1 MIDYRRLAALHEHWL
16 DHPGYALEPDFP
28 REEYELRLTRAR
40 ERMAAARLD
49 ALVITSGAVGQWFTS
64 ALEPHEWHDRCP
76 ARTAWFILTPDGDHL
91 YMTPT
96 TAGEHFNTT
105 RRTTW
110 VTHIRAIVERTTW
123 PRHEIWD
130 LAQMPALFADLG
142 LDRSRLG
149 FELGD
154 CMTLGLSVSD
164 FLRLRELMPDAQL
177 VDGSDVIRWLMSV
190 HTPLEIERLRR
201 ACEAGVWMH
210 AQVPR
215 LLRVGLT
222 EREFLARMAAAF
234 RDRWGEGYSYRETG
248 GWDVRNPGRGDANF
262 FHAVATDRVF
272 QLGDLLFRASSGVTY
287 RGYYADNDR
296 LWHLGP
302 PPDVVR
308 EWYRV
313 TWECNR
319 AMAEAIRP
327 GHRCSDVYAAC
338 ARVERRHGFPRREV
352 GRIGHGLRNTGGL
365 SVHPDNHTVL
375 EPGMVISVEPMFAAV
390 HGFYDLEDQYLV
402 TEMGREALHEL
413 APEELPVIAA

>member
-1 MIDYRRLAALHEHWL
+1 VIDYRRLAALHEHWL

-28 REEYELRLTRAR
+28 REEYELRLARAR

-302 PPDVVR
+302 PPEVVR

-319 AMAEAIRP
+319 AMAEAIKP

-338 ARVERRHGFPRREV
+338 ARVERRHGFPLREV

-402 TEMGREALHEL
+402 TETGREALHEL

>member
-28 REEYELRLTRAR
+28 REEYELRLARAR

-234 RDRWGEGYSYRETG
+234 RERWGEGYSYRETG

>member
-1 MIDYRRLAALHEHWL
+1 
-16 DHPGYALEPDFP
+16 
-28 REEYELRLTRAR
+28 
-40 ERMAAARLD
+40 
-49 ALVITSGAVGQWFTS
+49 
-64 ALEPHEWHDRCP
+64 
-76 ARTAWFILTPDGDHL
+76 
-91 YMTPT
+91 
-96 TAGEHFNTT
+96 
-105 RRTTW
+105 
-110 VTHIRAIVERTTW
+110 
-123 PRHEIWD
+123 
-130 LAQMPALFADLG
+130 
-142 LDRSRLG
+142 
-149 FELGD
+149 
-154 CMTLGLSVSD
+154 
-164 FLRLRELMPDAQL
+164 

-319 AMAEAIRP
+319 AMAEAIKP

-338 ARVERRHGFPRREV
+338 ARVERRHGFPLREV

-402 TEMGREALHEL
+402 TETGREALHEL